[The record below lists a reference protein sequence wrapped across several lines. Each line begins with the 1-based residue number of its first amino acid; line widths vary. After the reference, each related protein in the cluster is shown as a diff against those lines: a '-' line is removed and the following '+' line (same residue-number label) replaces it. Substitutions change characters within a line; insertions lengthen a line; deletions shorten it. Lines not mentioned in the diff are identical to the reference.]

1 MAACW
6 RITVTGCPT
15 LSLPAGFDADG
26 MPVGVQLVTRQ
37 GADVALLRAAKA
49 LEEATGFAARAA
61 AAGAR
66 RDDTALRPRRRS
78 TAPRR
83 RSSTRPATW
92 TFATIDDDAVHLAG
106 ALPVAHG
113 DRVAILCTAGHDI
126 VTAVLAC
133 WHAGAVAVPLHPPN
147 PDAELAYV
155 LADSGAAAI
164 IASPAHRDAADRLAA
179 TAGIPVVDVAAS
191 GLVHRFSPGLDRPA
205 LMIYTSGTTG
215 RPKGAVHT
223 HGSIAAMVDG
233 MVAAWAWSAAD
244 RTVLVLPLNHVH
256 GLVNVTL
263 TPLAVGACCE
273 APGSFDAVAVWERLA
288 SGEVTVFMAVPT
300 IYARL
305 TAGVGGRRRRRP
317 RRGGPTA
324 RPGCG

>member
-1 MAACW
+1 M
-6 RITVTGCPT
+6 
-15 LSLPAGFDADG
+15 
-26 MPVGVQLVTRQ
+26 
-37 GADVALLRAAKA
+37 
-49 LEEATGFAARAA
+49 
-61 AAGAR
+61 
-66 RDDTALRPRRRS
+66 
-78 TAPRR
+78 
-83 RSSTRPATW
+83 
-92 TFATIDDDAVHLAG
+92 HLAG
-106 ALPVAHG
+106 ALPVEHG

-133 WHAGAVAVPLHPPN
+133 WHAGAIAVPLHPPN

-164 IASPAHRDAADRLAA
+164 VASPAHRDAADRLAA
-179 TAGIPVVDVAAS
+179 AAGIPVVDVAAS

-223 HGSIAAMVDG
+223 HGSLAAMVDG

-263 TPLAVGACCE
+263 TALAVGAVLRG
-273 APGSFDAVAVWERLA
+273 AGRVRRRRRVGAAGVRRGHRVHGRADRLRPA
-288 SGEVTVFMAVPT
+288 DG
-300 IYARL
+300 
-305 TAGVGGRRRRRP
+305 GVGGRRRRRP
-317 RRGGPTA
+317 GAAGPTA